1 MFLPNKSCLVTYLLF
16 DHMYI
21 RLCIYIYYFSRNSTD
36 LYYKDYHLL
45 FCWKQFG
52 WYKFFLYKNSHF
64 VHLLFGRWCH
74 LRIYKYFYSHFWTL
88 VYSVKCFYHV
98 GVIYKVFIL
107 SKNDDLNNGNFRILM
122 FFSECI
128 AWVLSELQFSV
139 LINS

>member
-1 MFLPNKSCLVTYLLF
+1 MFCQINLVWVKYLLF

-21 RLCIYIYYFSRNSTD
+21 RLCIYHIWYIYYFSRNSTD

-88 VYSVKCFYHV
+88 VYLFS
-98 GVIYKVFIL
+98 KVFL
-107 SKNDDLNNGNFRILM
+107 SCGSHLQSFHFVKKWWFKQWKFQDLN
-122 FFSECI
+122 
-128 AWVLSELQFSV
+128 VL
-139 LINS
+139 